1 MRRFLI
7 LVLSA
12 MALAATKPSE
22 AARRWWSHVQVL
34 AADNMEGRDTGS
46 EGYRRAARYVVGQ
59 FEQAG
64 LKPAGVNG
72 YYQTVPLRA
81 LRLNTAQSSVE
92 LLRDGKST
100 PLKLI
105 YQVTLT
111 PRAGL
116 PASVEGPIY
125 FIGYGFAAPAVDL
138 HGKIAAYFNGAP
150 AGMPNDQRTKAVADR
165 TRMLAR
171 SGAIG
176 ALAIDNP
183 RAIEPPRW
191 PAAYAVQMSIEGVE
205 RNPGAGRLLNMRF
218 NSAFAGELL
227 NGTGHSFDELLR
239 LAAAGKDLP
248 QFAIPASLRA
258 RIHIDEE
265 QLASDNILAELP
277 GSELPEE
284 YVVVSAHLDGYGFGE
299 PIAGDRI
306 YNGAMDD
313 AACVSNL
320 IEFAA
325 DLHRS
330 GRKLR
335 RSVLFG
341 VWTGEEKGLLGSN
354 YFVSH
359 PTVAKDKLVADI
371 NLDYIRPI
379 FPLKILTTLGLEES
393 TLGDMARQAAA
404 PLGIRIQ
411 PDNEPERG
419 LYRRSDQY
427 NFIRNGIPGIAFIFG
442 YENGSP
448 EEAIYRKWYADRYH
462 HPSDDLKQP
471 VDFEAAV
478 RFQRFFNALA
488 ELVANAPERPRAR

>member
-1 MRRFLI
+1 M
-7 LVLSA
+7 
-12 MALAATKPSE
+12 
-22 AARRWWSHVQVL
+22 
-34 AADNMEGRDTGS
+34 
-46 EGYRRAARYVVGQ
+46 
-59 FEQAG
+59 
-64 LKPAGVNG
+64 
-72 YYQTVPLRA
+72 
-81 LRLNTAQSSVE
+81 
-92 LLRDGKST
+92 
-100 PLKLI
+100 
-105 YQVTLT
+105 
-111 PRAGL
+111 
-116 PASVEGPIY
+116 
-125 FIGYGFAAPAVDL
+125 
-138 HGKIAAYFNGAP
+138 
-150 AGMPNDQRTKAVADR
+150 
-165 TRMLAR
+165 
-171 SGAIG
+171 
-176 ALAIDNP
+176 
-183 RAIEPPRW
+183 
-191 PAAYAVQMSIEGVE
+191 
-205 RNPGAGRLLNMRF
+205 
-218 NSAFAGELL
+218 
-227 NGTGHSFDELLR
+227 
-239 LAAAGKDLP
+239 
-248 QFAIPASLRA
+248 
-258 RIHIDEE
+258 
-265 QLASDNILAELP
+265 
-277 GSELPEE
+277 
-284 YVVVSAHLDGYGFGE
+284 VVSAHLDGYGFGE